1 MRITSI
7 FLFTIIIFGGLSCSN
22 DDSLIHNK
30 TKGILEKYPEPTV
43 TITAH
48 NHIPFLA
55 KNILEGKE
63 NAVEKYVGFLKSGGS
78 DYPIEILKKAGVDMT
93 TSEPL
98 QATID
103 RFNELLEM
111 LEKEI

>member
-55 KNILEGKE
+55 KNILEEKVELVRE
-63 NAVEKYVGFLKSGGS
+63 NFINSINS
-78 DYPIEILKKAGVDMT
+78 QDIE
-93 TSEPL
+93 
-98 QATID
+98 
-103 RFNELLEM
+103 
-111 LEKEI
+111 

>member
-55 KNILEGKE
+55 KNILEEKAKYYLRYCMGKWIWK
-63 NAVEKYVGFLKSGGS
+63 NNYS
-78 DYPIEILKKAGVDMT
+78 PIG
-93 TSEPL
+93 
-98 QATID
+98 
-103 RFNELLEM
+103 
-111 LEKEI
+111 

>member
-55 KNILEGKE
+55 KNILE
-63 NAVEKYVGFLKSGGS
+63 EKGQINTESFEEKR
-78 DYPIEILKKAGVDMT
+78 
-93 TSEPL
+93 L
-98 QATID
+98 Q
-103 RFNELLEM
+103 
-111 LEKEI
+111 KV

>member
-55 KNILEGKE
+55 KNILE
-63 NAVEKYVGFLKSGGS
+63 EKGQINTESFEEKDL
-78 DYPIEILKKAGVDMT
+78 E
-93 TSEPL
+93 EQL
-98 QATID
+98 QPD
-103 RFNELLEM
+103 RM
-111 LEKEI
+111 KW

>member
-55 KNILEGKE
+55 KNILE
-63 NAVEKYVGFLKSGGS
+63 EKAITKSVNIISDIAWANGFGRTITARSDEMVIPDNMNRYISGINIGS
-78 DYPIEILKKAGVDMT
+78 I
-93 TSEPL
+93 
-98 QATID
+98 
-103 RFNELLEM
+103 
-111 LEKEI
+111 

>member
-55 KNILEGKE
+55 K
-63 NAVEKYVGFLKSGGS
+63 KYFRRKS
-78 DYPIEILKKAGVDMT
+78 DYKKCKYYLRYCMGKWIWKNNYSPIG
-93 TSEPL
+93 
-98 QATID
+98 
-103 RFNELLEM
+103 
-111 LEKEI
+111 

>member
-48 NHIPFLA
+48 NHIPFIA
-55 KNILEGKE
+55 
-63 NAVEKYVGFLKSGGS
+63 
-78 DYPIEILKKAGVDMT
+78 
-93 TSEPL
+93 
-98 QATID
+98 
-103 RFNELLEM
+103 
-111 LEKEI
+111 